1 MFVFV
6 YNAHH
11 YDMNYLLTYYFIDF
25 LLYQLWKCR
34 DIYMFLFFMTPM
46 CLVGFQ
52 DPWNHYIWSNEE
64 TIIHMHD
71 LNQPWS
77 IYSVQ
82 RYKSVRCKSVKSF
95 TSSYHFNIFPHY
107 NASDQPQ
114 SNVFFSSLRFYFHIR
129 CYALEIFWWGS
140 GFLCNRWTCLYNVFN
155 QLSPYQEV
163 HCITW
168 LCLTLSL
175 QMNGSSNKGEVKYS

>member
-1 MFVFV
+1 MIVFV

-52 DPWNHYIWSNEE
+52 DPWNHYIWLNEE

-71 LNQPWS
+71 QNQPWS

-95 TSSYHFNIFPHY
+95 ASSYHFNIFPITMQVTNLNQMCFFHR
-107 NASDQPQ
+107 SD
-114 SNVFFSSLRFYFHIR
+114 S
-129 CYALEIFWWGS
+129 IFIS
-140 GFLCNRWTCLYNVFN
+140 DAML
-155 QLSPYQEV
+155 
-163 HCITW
+163 
-168 LCLTLSL
+168 
-175 QMNGSSNKGEVKYS
+175 